1 MSLVAVFFFFFRK
14 ETVLNAVS
22 RSTERRTPLAG
33 LAKGVRLNA
42 RSHLQNGD

>member
-1 MSLVAVFFFFFRK
+1 MSLVAVFVVVFFRK

-33 LAKGVRLNA
+33 LAKGVRFECP
-42 RSHLQNGD
+42 